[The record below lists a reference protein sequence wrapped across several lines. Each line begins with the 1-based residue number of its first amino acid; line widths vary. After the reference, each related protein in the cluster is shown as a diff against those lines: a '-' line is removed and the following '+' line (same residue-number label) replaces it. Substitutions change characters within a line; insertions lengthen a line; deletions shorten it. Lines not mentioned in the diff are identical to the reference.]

1 VLNATL
7 PVVYLAAGE
16 GRRLRPLTDE
26 RPKAMLELGG
36 MPLAERALRSLRRVG
51 VREVVA
57 VTGHRA
63 ETLGE
68 LGDLVADSRHNP
80 RFADA
85 NNIYSL
91 WCARDVV
98 ARGCY
103 VVNSDVLFEDEIAL
117 RLVELDG
124 TALLCAAAHGV
135 DDEAMKA
142 VSENGRLVRLSKQA
156 PVGSNPEYIGLT
168 RVDPAHGALLAEI
181 LDGFVER
188 DELDVYY
195 ESALEELARREHVG
209 VVSVDGLAWIEID
222 DHADLA
228 RARSEV
234 LEQVDSKSGRPQVG
248 MEQVDRGPADA
259 QEAMGSAAPERAL
272 RENPV
277 SEAVSVWRR
286 YMELP
291 RYLRTVRG
299 SGELAA
305 TLTQVAR
312 ELGFAR
318 LCLVSGPTVTM
329 ELGRALA
336 MELQRAQGAPL
347 CVRENSDV
355 EVEKLAGT
363 PALAGA
369 DAVVAIGG
377 GKTIDVAKSA
387 CELADLPVIAVPTQ
401 LTADGIASP
410 VSVIRAHSGAVESR
424 RARLPIGVVV
434 DLDVIARSPVE
445 TVRAG
450 LGDLLANPSA
460 LRDWSRAAAAGRETL
475 DDFAALLARAA
486 SDLAYGTEVKPL
498 GRGEIDLDFLQRL
511 LQGLV
516 LSGLAMEISGSS
528 RPCSGSE
535 HLISHAIDR
544 LYPGTARHGE
554 QVAFGTLLASRLQ
567 GEDWQALRGFMV
579 DAGMERAVRGFGLS
593 KGEIVAAVRTAPAT
607 RPGRYT
613 VLDEVELTDGFLGPI
628 VGEVVDD

>member
-1 VLNATL
+1 
-7 PVVYLAAGE
+7 
-16 GRRLRPLTDE
+16 
-26 RPKAMLELGG
+26 MLELGG
-36 MPLAERALRSLRRVG
+36 MPLAERALRSLRRAG

-168 RVDPAHGALLAEI
+168 RVDPAHGGLLAEI
-181 LDGFVER
+181 LDGFVKR

-195 ESALEELARREHVG
+195 ESALEELAHREHVG

-234 LEQVDSKSGRPQVG
+234 LEQVDSKPGGPQVG
-248 MEQVDRGPADA
+248 MDQVDRGPADA
-259 QEAMGSAAPERAL
+259 QEATRNAPPERAL
-272 RENPV
+272 RENPA

-329 ELGRALA
+329 ELGSALA
-336 MELQRAQGAPL
+336 TELQRAQGAPL
-347 CVRENSDV
+347 CVRENSDA

-363 PALAGA
+363 PALAAA

-486 SDLAYGTEVKPL
+486 SDLAYGTEVRPL

-613 VLDEVELTDGFLGPI
+613 VLDEVELTDGFLGPV

>member
-1 VLNATL
+1 M
-7 PVVYLAAGE
+7 
-16 GRRLRPLTDE
+16 D
-26 RPKAMLELGG
+26 
-36 MPLAERALRSLRRVG
+36 
-51 VREVVA
+51 
-57 VTGHRA
+57 
-63 ETLGE
+63 
-68 LGDLVADSRHNP
+68 
-80 RFADA
+80 
-85 NNIYSL
+85 
-91 WCARDVV
+91 
-98 ARGCY
+98 
-103 VVNSDVLFEDEIAL
+103 
-117 RLVELDG
+117 
-124 TALLCAAAHGV
+124 
-135 DDEAMKA
+135 
-142 VSENGRLVRLSKQA
+142 
-156 PVGSNPEYIGLT
+156 
-168 RVDPAHGALLAEI
+168 
-181 LDGFVER
+181 
-188 DELDVYY
+188 
-195 ESALEELARREHVG
+195 
-209 VVSVDGLAWIEID
+209 
-222 DHADLA
+222 
-228 RARSEV
+228 
-234 LEQVDSKSGRPQVG
+234 
-248 MEQVDRGPADA
+248 QVDRGPADA
-259 QEAMGSAAPERAL
+259 QEATRNAPPERAL
-272 RENPV
+272 RENPA

-329 ELGRALA
+329 ELGSALA
-336 MELQRAQGAPL
+336 TELQRAQGAPL
-347 CVRENSDV
+347 CVRENSDA

-486 SDLAYGTEVKPL
+486 SDLAYGTEVRPL

-613 VLDEVELTDGFLGPI
+613 VLDEVELTDGFLGPV

>member
-1 VLNATL
+1 ML
-7 PVVYLAAGE
+7 PAVYLAAGE
-16 GRRLRPLTDE
+16 GRRLRPLTNE
-26 RPKAMLELGG
+26 RPKAMVELGG
-36 MPLAERALRSLRRVG
+36 MALAERALRSLRRAG

-63 ETLGE
+63 EALGE
-68 LGDLVADSRHNP
+68 LGDLIVDRRHNP

-103 VVNSDVLFEDEIAL
+103 VVNSDVLFEDEIAR
-117 RLVELDG
+117 RLVKLEG
-124 TALLCAAAHGV
+124 TALLCSAAHGV
-135 DDEAMKA
+135 DDESMKA
-142 VSENGRLVRLSKQA
+142 VCENGRLVRLSKQA

-181 LDGFVER
+181 LDEFVER

-195 ESALEELARREHVG
+195 ESALEELARRERVA

-222 DHADLA
+222 DHADLE
-228 RARSEV
+228 RAQSEV
-234 LEQVDSKSGRPQVG
+234 VEQVDSKLEGSRVVVEQAGSRSGAG
-248 MEQVDRGPADA
+248 
-259 QEAMGSAAPERAL
+259 
-272 RENPV
+272 
-277 SEAVSVWRR
+277 EAVSVWRR

-291 RYLRTVRG
+291 RYLRTVHG
-299 SGELAA
+299 IGELAA
-305 TLTQVAR
+305 VLAEVAR

-318 LCLVSGPTVTM
+318 LCLVSGPTVTLK
-329 ELGRALA
+329 LGEALA
-336 MELQRAQGAPL
+336 AELEAAQEAPL
-347 CVRENSDV
+347 CVRENSDR
-355 EVEKLAGT
+355 EVEALAAA
-363 PALAGA
+363 PALARA

-410 VSVIRAHSGAVESR
+410 VSVIQAHGGAVESR

-434 DLDVIARSPVE
+434 DLDVVARSPVE

-460 LRDWSRAAAAGRETL
+460 LRDWELAAAAGRDVL
-475 DDFAALLARAA
+475 DDFASLLARAA
-486 SDLAYGTEVKPL
+486 SDLAYGTDVRAL
-498 GRGEIDLDFLQRL
+498 GRGEIDPDFLERL

-516 LSGLAMEISGSS
+516 LSGLAMEIAGSS

-554 QVAFGTLLASRLQ
+554 QVAFGTLLASRLR
-567 GEDWQALRGFMV
+567 GDDWQALKAFMA

-593 KGEIVAAVRTAPAT
+593 EEQVVGAIRAAPAT

-613 VLDEVELTDGFLGPI
+613 VLDEVELTDGFLRPI
-628 VGEVVDD
+628 VREALAGP

>member
-1 VLNATL
+1 VRNSTL

-36 MPLAERALRSLRRVG
+36 MPLAERALRSLRRAG
-51 VREVVA
+51 VRDVVA

-68 LGDLVADSRHNP
+68 LGDLVAERRHNP
-80 RFADA
+80 RFAEA

-98 ARGCY
+98 AHGCY
-103 VVNSDVLFEDEIAL
+103 VVNSDVLFEDEIAA
-117 RLVELDG
+117 RLVELEG
-124 TALLCAAAHGV
+124 TALLCSASHGV
-135 DDEAMKA
+135 DEEAMKA
-142 VSENGRLVRLSKQA
+142 VSHNGRLMRLSKEA
-156 PVGSNPEYIGLT
+156 PAAGNPEYIGLT
-168 RVDPAHGALLAEI
+168 RVDPAHGQLLAEI
-181 LDGFVER
+181 LEGFVER
-188 DELDVYY
+188 GELDVYY
-195 ESALEELARREHVG
+195 ENALEELAQRQRVR

-222 DHADLA
+222 DHADLV
-228 RARSEV
+228 RAEGEVLKQLDANRSAPQDSVAAVPVTSHGSERDRSEA
-234 LEQVDSKSGRPQVG
+234 SGR
-248 MEQVDRGPADA
+248 
-259 QEAMGSAAPERAL
+259 
-272 RENPV
+272 
-277 SEAVSVWRR
+277 AVSVWRR

-299 SGELAA
+299 TTALAGEL
-305 TLTQVAR
+305 TEMAR

-329 ELGRALA
+329 ELGKALSK
-336 MELQRAQGAPL
+336 ELDAAQSDPL
-347 CVRENSDV
+347 CVRENSDA
-355 EVEKLAGT
+355 EVEELAAT
-363 PALAGA
+363 PHLAEA

-377 GKTIDVAKSA
+377 GKTLDVAKSA

-410 VSVIRAHSGAVESR
+410 VSVIQAHGGTVESR

-434 DLDVIARSPVE
+434 DLDVVGRSPVE

-450 LGDLLANPSA
+450 LGDLLANPCA
-460 LRDWSRAAAAGRETL
+460 LRDWSRASAAGRETL
-475 DDFAALLARAA
+475 DDFAALLAHAA
-486 SDLAYGTEVKPL
+486 SDLAYGTDVSAL
-498 GRGEIDLDFLQRL
+498 GRGEIERGFLQRL

-516 LSGLAMEISGSS
+516 LSGLAMEIAGSS

-544 LYPGTARHGE
+544 LHPGTARHGE
-554 QVAFGTLLASRLQ
+554 QVAFGSLIASRLQ
-567 GEDWQALRGFMV
+567 GEDWRALRTFMA
-579 DAGMERAVRGFGLS
+579 DAGMERAVAGFGLS
-593 KGEIVAAVRTAPAT
+593 ETQIVQAVRVAPDT

-613 VLDEVELTDGFLGPI
+613 VLNEVELTDDFLEPI
-628 VGEVVDD
+628 VREVLAR